1 MITAPALELNG
12 KSDVIR
18 VLDVGCGFGDSL
30 NEEFQLRREGLESPP
45 HIEMVGVDIDEQRLA
60 VAKANYP
67 NFVFLCAQGE
77 KLPFPDESF
86 DTVISRVAILYMDI
100 PVALREM
107 RRVLKIG
114 GELRI
119 KLHPL
124 SFTLAELAAEL
135 RSGSLLS
142 KIKNLIYRLYVLAN
156 GAVFHLTGNNFRF
169 PLARHRCESFQTQSG
184 MRRALLAAGFDQV
197 NVSCW
202 ENRSKWPNAGNC
214 RASARRSS

>member
-1 MITAPALELNG
+1 MTTAPALEFNG
-12 KSDVIR
+12 KSDIIR

-30 NEEFQLRREGLESPP
+30 NEEFQLRREGLEPP
-45 HIEMVGVDIDEQRLA
+45 SHMEMVGVDIDEQRLA

-67 NFVFLCAQGE
+67 NFVFVCAQGE
-77 KLPFPDESF
+77 KLPFPDKSF

-107 RRVLKIG
+107 RRVLKPG
-114 GELRI
+114 GELRL

-142 KIKNLIYRLYVLAN
+142 RAKNLIYRLYVLAN
-156 GAVFHLTGNNFRF
+156 GVVFHLTGTNFRF
-169 PLARHRCESFQTQSG
+169 PLAQHRRESFQTQSG

-197 NVSCW
+197 DVSCW
-202 ENRSKWPNAGNC
+202 ENQSRWPHAGNC
-214 RASARRSS
+214 RASARCSS

>member
-1 MITAPALELNG
+1 M
-12 KSDVIR
+12 
-18 VLDVGCGFGDSL
+18 
-30 NEEFQLRREGLESPP
+30 
-45 HIEMVGVDIDEQRLA
+45 EMVGVDIDEHRLA
-60 VAKANYP
+60 EGRTNYP
-67 NFVFLCAQGE
+67 DFLFLCATGE

-107 RRVLKIG
+107 RRVLKVG
-114 GELRI
+114 GELRL

-142 KIKNLIYRLYVLAN
+142 RMKNLIYRLYVLAN
-156 GAVFHLTGNNFRF
+156 GAVFHLTGTNFRF
-169 PLARHRCESFQTQSG
+169 PLARDRCESFQTQSG
-184 MRRALLAAGFDQV
+184 MRRALLAAGFEQV
-197 NVSCW
+197 DVSCW
-202 ENRSKWPNAGNC
+202 ENQSKWPHAGNC

>member
-1 MITAPALELNG
+1 MTSAPALELNG
-12 KSDVIR
+12 RSDVVR
-18 VLDVGCGFGDSL
+18 VLDVGCGTGDSL
-30 NEEFQLRREGLESPP
+30 NEEFQLRRRGLEHPP
-45 HIEMVGVDIDEQRLA
+45 QMEMVGVDIDEHRLA
-60 VAKANYP
+60 EGRTNYP
-67 NFVFLCAQGE
+67 DFLFLCAQGE

-107 RRVLKIG
+107 RRVLKAG
-114 GELRI
+114 GELRL

-124 SFTLAELAAEL
+124 SFTLAELTAEL

-142 KIKNLIYRLYVLAN
+142 RMKNLIYRLYVLAN

-169 PLARHRCESFQTQSG
+169 PLARDRCESFQTQSG
-184 MRRALLAAGFDQV
+184 MRRALLAAGFEQV
-197 NVSCW
+197 DVSCW
-202 ENRSKWPNAGNC
+202 ENQSKWPHAGNC